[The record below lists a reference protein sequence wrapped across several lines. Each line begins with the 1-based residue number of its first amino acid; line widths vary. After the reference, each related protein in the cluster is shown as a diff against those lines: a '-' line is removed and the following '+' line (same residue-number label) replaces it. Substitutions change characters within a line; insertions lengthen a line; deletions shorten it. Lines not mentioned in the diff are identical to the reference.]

1 MGSFLNTIT
10 SVHQLILFCSVLVVV
25 SLPFGKNFSTI
36 PMILLV
42 ISWLF
47 NFKKENIVALI
58 KEKYFWIFTALFW
71 MAFIGV
77 PFANNTA
84 RAAFIIKLYLPL
96 LIFPVVFFTTTI
108 SKQNLLSIFRWFIIG
123 AFAATVWCILLAA
136 YHSYNGE
143 KNAFFYTK
151 LSIIHPTYFATYL
164 NFVLILLGNYFATQH
179 QKLSRLKK
187 ILLTLLIAYFIV
199 FIILLSSRVAIISI
213 AFVFNGLVI
222 FHFLKKRFATVTFI
236 VLISLNLIPVLVA
249 INSPIIEK
257 RFSELQHLNKMKNN
271 SIIENSTNSRLII
284 WKAAFSLIKENF
296 WTGLGSGDVT
306 DELVKTYE
314 EDNFKKGQQKR
325 YNAHNQYLQVWLA
338 YGVFGLLIF
347 LSGFYIFYAAA
358 IQNDD
363 SVYLIFLILV
373 SLVFLTE
380 TFLNSQSGVVFFA
393 FFNSLLF
400 AFNKAKATK

>member
-1 MGSFLNTIT
+1 MGKFLAAI
-10 SVHQLILFCSVLVVV
+10 SPLQLVFFCAVLIVV

-42 ISWLF
+42 VSWLF
-47 NFKKENIVALI
+47 QFNKEEFFSLLKKN
-58 KEKYFWIFTALFW
+58 YFWIFTALFW
-71 MAFIGV
+71 MALVGV
-77 PFANNTA
+77 AFADNTS

-96 LIFPVVFFTTTI
+96 LIFPIVFFTTTL
-108 SKQNLLSIFRWFIIG
+108 SKQNLLFIFRWFIIG
-123 AFAATVWCILLAA
+123 AFAATIWCILLAA

-164 NFVLILLGNYFATQH
+164 NFVLVLLGNYFATQH
-179 QKLSRLKK
+179 KKLSSLKK
-187 ILLTLLIAYFIV
+187 TLLTLLIVYFIV
-199 FIILLSSRVAIISI
+199 FIILLSSRIAIISI

-222 FHFLKKRFATVTFI
+222 FHFLKKRFAPVTFI
-236 VLISLNLIPVLVA
+236 VLISLNLIPLLVA
-249 INSPIIEK
+249 FNSPIIKK
-257 RFSELQHLNKMKNN
+257 RFAELQQMNEIKDR

-296 WTGLGSGDVT
+296 WTGVGSGDVT

-314 EDNFKKGQQKR
+314 ENNFIKGQKKR

-338 YGVFGLLIF
+338 YGVFGFLVF

-400 AFNKAKATK
+400 AYNRKGSIK